1 MRILGNKAGG
11 YLRLSR
17 EDGDKL
23 ESNSIKNQR
32 ELVREFI
39 SQHKGLSL
47 VEEYVDDGYSGTS
60 YERPSFQK
68 LMDDVKRGKINCIIV
83 KDLSRLGRNYI
94 ETGRYLER
102 IFPML
107 GVRFISILDHYD
119 SAGDSTEADQI
130 IIPFKNLI
138 NDSYCRDI
146 STKIRSQFGIRKTRR
161 IRII

>member
-107 GVRFISILDHYD
+107 GVRFISIMTVLV
-119 SAGDSTEADQI
+119 TVRKQ
-130 IIPFKNLI
+130 
-138 NDSYCRDI
+138 
-146 STKIRSQFGIRKTRR
+146 TKLLSRSKT
-161 IRII
+161 

>member
-83 KDLSRLGRNYI
+83 KDCCAIIGLNQKDLENTRL
-94 ETGRYLER
+94 L
-102 IFPML
+102 
-107 GVRFISILDHYD
+107 
-119 SAGDSTEADQI
+119 A
-130 IIPFKNLI
+130 
-138 NDSYCRDI
+138 
-146 STKIRSQFGIRKTRR
+146 
-161 IRII
+161 